1 MSKNDDA
8 DLSGAYALNALS
20 AEERAAYEA
29 LLATS
34 DSARV
39 EATELA
45 DTAVMLGLA
54 AAPKTPAAASRAKL
68 LAAIAVTPQSAPQ
81 SSATPQ
87 NAPVVAA
94 APQNAGVGAT
104 PLPTSD
110 TDHEI
115 LSPAEEEA
123 LRRWFGRP
131 LRVVAS
137 IAAAAVLVSGGVLIG
152 ANLGTPPES
161 APVASAVAQLQRSND
176 VQQASASL
184 NGGGTASLMWSGSLG
199 KAAISVVGEATPAAG
214 DVYQLWYI
222 ADGDIRS
229 AGFLPQDCSDDA
241 WQLLG
246 GDMHAGDS
254 VGVTLE
260 PSGGSA
266 QPTTDPIVVLASA

>member
-94 APQNAGVGAT
+94 APQNAGVGAA
-104 PLPTSD
+104 PLPTPD

-123 LRRWFGRP
+123 QRRWFGRP

-222 ADGDIRS
+222 GDGQIRS

>member
-20 AEERAAYEA
+20 ADERAAYEA
-29 LLATS
+29 LLAAS

-54 AAPKTPAAASRAKL
+54 AAPKTPAAASRANL
-68 LAAIAVTPQSAPQ
+68 LAAIA
-81 SSATPQ
+81 ATPQ
-87 NAPVVAA
+87 NAPLGAA
-94 APQNAGVGAT
+94 APQKAVSAA
-104 PLPTSD
+104 PLPTPD

-123 LRRWFGRP
+123 QRRWFGRP

-161 APVASAVAQLQRSND
+161 APVATAVAQLQRSND
-176 VQQASASL
+176 VQQASATL
-184 NGGGTASLMWSGSLG
+184 DGGGTASLMWSGSLG

-222 ADGDIRS
+222 GDGQIRS

>member
-1 MSKNDDA
+1 VVA
-8 DLSGAYALNALS
+8 
-20 AEERAAYEA
+20 AE
-29 LLATS
+29 
-34 DSARV
+34 
-39 EATELA
+39 
-45 DTAVMLGLA
+45 
-54 AAPKTPAAASRAKL
+54 
-68 LAAIAVTPQSAPQ
+68 
-81 SSATPQ
+81 PQ
-87 NAPVVAA
+87 NAVVSAA
-94 APQNAGVGAT
+94 
-104 PLPTSD
+104 PLPTPD

-123 LRRWFGRP
+123 QRRWFGRP

-176 VQQASASL
+176 VQQASATL

-222 ADGDIRS
+222 GDGQIRS